1 MYLIYDTETTGLP
14 KNFSAPVSDSE
25 NWPRLVQ
32 VAWQLHNDMG
42 ELIEVKNFIV
52 RPDGF
57 TIPYNAEKIHG
68 ISTKRA
74 NEQGIDLAFVLK
86 EFNKAV
92 EQSEFVV
99 GHNII
104 FDINIMGA
112 EFYRTQI
119 ETSLLD
125 EKSIDTKNEGT
136 DFCAIPG
143 GRGGKFKWP
152 TLTEY

>member
-52 RPDGF
+52 RPEGF

-68 ISTKRA
+68 LHCLVLGTLHCRQRWSALVYRGCSTGTALVGTCREYSASRA
-74 NEQGIDLAFVLK
+74 L
-86 EFNKAV
+86 
-92 EQSEFVV
+92 
-99 GHNII
+99 
-104 FDINIMGA
+104 
-112 EFYRTQI
+112 R
-119 ETSLLD
+119 LLCSSPSD
-125 EKSIDTKNEGT
+125 
-136 DFCAIPG
+136 P
-143 GRGGKFKWP
+143 P
-152 TLTEY
+152 